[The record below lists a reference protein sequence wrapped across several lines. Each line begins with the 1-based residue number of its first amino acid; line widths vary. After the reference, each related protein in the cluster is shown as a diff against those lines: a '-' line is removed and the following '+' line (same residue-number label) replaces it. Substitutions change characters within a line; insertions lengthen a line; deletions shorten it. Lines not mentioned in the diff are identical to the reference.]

1 MNYSE
6 IPKDV
11 LNRFRQGVVIPALP
25 LALNKSRKL
34 DERRQRALMRYYLDA
49 GAGGVAV
56 AVHTTQ
62 FEIRLPKIGLFEPV
76 LEIAREE
83 FDRFQH
89 RTQKPVIRI
98 AGVIGRTEQAVAEA
112 RLARENGFHAVL
124 LSVAAF
130 AEDSNAA
137 ILEHCRA
144 VAEVIPVIGFYLQPA
159 VGGRKLDVEFW
170 REFARI
176 ENVIAIKMA
185 PFNRYHT
192 LDVVRGVVESGR
204 ADQLAL
210 YTGNDDNIVVDL
222 LSEYQIPEN
231 STIHTK
237 RVLGGL
243 LSGCAD
249 QLALYTGNDDNIV
262 VDLLSEYQIPVNPTI
277 HTKRVVGG
285 LLGHWAVW
293 THAAVNL
300 LERVQS
306 GKLDR
311 DVKEAL
317 VLAHQVTDTNA
328 AFFDVA
334 HDFAGCIVGLHEVLR
349 RQGLLEGIWTLDERE
364 VLTPA
369 QKSEI
374 DRIYAAYPH
383 FNDDEFVAL
392 NRDKWLS

>member
-11 LNRFRQGVVIPALP
+11 LTRFRQGVVIPALP
-25 LALNKSRKL
+25 LALNQSRKL

-83 FDRFQH
+83 FDSFQH

-112 RLARENGFHAVL
+112 RLALKNGFHAVL

-130 AEDSNAA
+130 AEDSNFA

-204 ADQLAL
+204 ADQ
-210 YTGNDDNIVVDL
+210 V
-222 LSEYQIPEN
+222 
-231 STIHTK
+231 
-237 RVLGGL
+237 
-243 LSGCAD
+243 
-249 QLALYTGNDDNIV
+249 ALYTGNDDNIV
-262 VDLLSEYQIPVNPTI
+262 VDLLSEYQIPVDSTI
-277 HTKRVVGG
+277 HAKRVVGG

-300 LERVQS
+300 LESVQA

-317 VLAHQVTDTNA
+317 VLAHEVTDTNA

-334 HDFAGCIVGLHEVLR
+334 HNFAGCIVGLHEVLR

-364 VLTPA
+364 VLSPS
-369 QKSEI
+369 QKAEI
-374 DRIYAAYPH
+374 DRVYAVYPH
-383 FNDDEFVAL
+383 LNDDEFVAQ